1 MKRILNFKKSMNER
15 KAIKIIA
22 GIDNFDMDRVRNVV
36 SAATQGG
43 ATAVDICW
51 NKEIF
56 DMAREMTDL
65 PIFVSSIVPSELA
78 MAAEWGADAIEL
90 GNYDALSRAGRMV
103 SADEVWAW
111 ARETKSLLNGK
122 DIFFCV
128 TIPGHISMNEQI
140 ELAHKLESL
149 HVDLIQ
155 TEGSMVS
162 EHHMSG
168 AMGLM
173 DTAMRTMAN
182 TMELSSNVEM
192 PVMSASGIS
201 VKTVAMAFAAGAS
214 AVGVGSAVNKC
225 DSLISMIATVRSLVE
240 ASSRWS
246 WNCSNSSVSEEI
258 HA

>member
-1 MKRILNFKKSMNER
+1 MNRISNFKNAMSER
-15 KAIKIIA
+15 KALKIIA
-22 GIDNFDMDRVRNVV
+22 GIDNFDMEKVRNVI
-36 SAATQGG
+36 SAASQGG
-43 ATAVDICW
+43 AHAVDICC

-56 DMAREMTDL
+56 DMAHEMTDL

-122 DIFFCV
+122 DVFFCV

-149 HVDLIQ
+149 HIDLIQ
-155 TEGSMVS
+155 TEGSLVS
-162 EHHMSG
+162 EHHMTG

-173 DTAMRTMAN
+173 ETAMRTMAN
-182 TMELSSNVEM
+182 TMELSSNVEI
-192 PVMSASGIS
+192 PVITASGIS

-240 ASSRWS
+240 ASSKWS
-246 WNCSNSSVSEEI
+246 WNCSKETLHV
-258 HA
+258 

>member
-1 MKRILNFKKSMNER
+1 MNRISNFKNAMSER
-15 KAIKIIA
+15 KALKIIA
-22 GIDNFDMDRVRNVV
+22 GIDNFDMEKVRNVI
-36 SAATQGG
+36 SAASQGG
-43 ATAVDICW
+43 AHAVDICC

-56 DMAREMTDL
+56 DMAHEMTDL

-122 DIFFCV
+122 DVFFCV

-149 HVDLIQ
+149 HIDLIQ
-155 TEGSMVS
+155 TEGSLVS
-162 EHHMSG
+162 EHHMTG

-173 DTAMRTMAN
+173 E

-192 PVMSASGIS
+192 PVMTASGIS

-240 ASSRWS
+240 ASSKWS
-246 WNCSNSSVSEEI
+246 WNCSKETLHV
-258 HA
+258 